1 MLAKSLKSC
10 PTLCDPIDI
19 AHWVCLS
26 MRFSRQEYWSGL
38 PCPPSGDLPNLG
50 VEPTSP
56 SLLYWQAG
64 SLLLEPPGKP
74 QMCDITSF
82 FSHPESNQDH
92 ILHCYYVCFLNYLFI
107 WLYWVSLV
115 VQRIFFA
122 SRGSFIAVHGLNS
135 LLAVGSL
142 GFQYRRHAG
151 LVAPRYVV
159 S

>member
-1 MLAKSLKSC
+1 MLAKSLKLC
-10 PTLCDPIDI
+10 PTLCDID
-19 AHWVCLS
+19 HWALLS

-50 VEPTSP
+50 IEPTSP

-74 QMCDITSF
+74 QVCYITSF
-82 FSHPESNQDH
+82 FPSRIQPGSC
-92 ILHCYYVCFLNYLFI
+92 IAFSYYVCFLHYLFI
-107 WLYWVSLV
+107 WLYWVLLV
-115 VQRIFFA
+115 VQRIFFT
-122 SRGSFIAVHGLNS
+122 SCGSFIAAHELNF
-135 LLAVGSL
+135 LLAIVSL
-142 GFQYRRHAG
+142 RAQHLRHAG